1 MMMQR
6 RPNNRRQVLL
16 SNAIWLL
23 ASLLL
28 SSFVWIIAVTE
39 DAQERRFTTLGV
51 QVEFDDGLIITD
63 QPTRNVR
70 VTVRAPQDV
79 LGLLTSEDIVVQ
91 ADFTGLGP
99 GTHTVELDTDI
110 SRRLA
115 LADTQPRQITVTF
128 EEQLAQQVNVT
139 FEITDP
145 PPLDFDNGVP
155 VFGESQVMVSGPRS
169 EVQEVVAAVASFDLS
184 DQQDTL
190 EQLVR
195 LTPVDVDG
203 NVVDGVTLNPQN
215 VTATIEMRR
224 RDDVIRVSVSPDIN
238 FGTLQDGYVISGPI
252 LYDPPTVFVYGSP
265 EDLAQIPS
273 TLETEQIDLTDRLD
287 DFEVN
292 VPIIL
297 PEDLSSLRVNDEQS
311 INVSLIID
319 AQITNRQLDDIPIV
333 ITGLNNGLTAEFAPT
348 EASAVITGA
357 QPILDDLQIEDITIT
372 LNLAGLG
379 PGIHEVNAVA
389 SIGMDVQSVAVLP
402 PTIQVTIG
410 DAEVTPAVE
419 TP

>member
-155 VFGESQVMVSGPRS
+155 AFGESQVMVSGPRS

-389 SIGMDVQSVAVLP
+389 GIGMDVQSVAVLP

>member
-389 SIGMDVQSVAVLP
+389 GIGMDVQSVAVLP

>member
-128 EEQLAQQVNVT
+128 EEQLAQQVNVA

-389 SIGMDVQSVAVLP
+389 GIGMDVQSVAVLP

>member
-128 EEQLAQQVNVT
+128 EELLAQQVNVA

-389 SIGMDVQSVAVLP
+389 GIGMDVQSVAVLP